1 MTDNEELENRK
12 DALIE
17 EYLLFL
23 RGRGPEPGLS
33 DLPPSRRE
41 EIREQFKIVKALTD
55 RGPELPPLEQD
66 PVARRLGLVGADASS
81 SAPILPGVGHRGAWA
96 GDLLEA
102 SLEDVAF
109 RFQGRI
115 VIERAP
121 AWSPDAPQGLRAV
134 AQCAVLAEA
143 VAVFAG
149 DSDARAE
156 LPERLTQFF
165 RLRPEVSAAC
175 VSSSDADQAVIF
187 SPADVTR
194 SLNPALGW
202 LDPHRPNSPEPLV
215 LALGRFFEQRLPRW
229 DQVAAS
235 DVFTTTDALDAAA
248 VAEVIDAQIT
258 SALRAR
264 PRLEFRKD
272 GQRVLAEIDRP
283 RMVSLMVAVQ
293 TGDLAPDELVEELTG
308 MAGAEVP

>member
-1 MTDNEELENRK
+1 MTDNEELENLN

-23 RGRGPEPGLS
+23 RGRGPEPDLS

-41 EIREQFKIVKALTD
+41 EIREQFKIVKALAD
-55 RGPELPPLEQD
+55 REPELPPLEQD
-66 PVARRLGLVGADASS
+66 PVARRLGLVGPGASS
-81 SAPILPGVGHRGAWA
+81 SALIVPGVGHWDAGA

-102 SLEDVAF
+102 SLDEVAF

-121 AWSPDAPQGLRAV
+121 AWSTDAPQGLQAV
-134 AQCAVLAEA
+134 AQCVVLAEA
-143 VAVFAG
+143 VAVFVG
-149 DSDARAE
+149 DTDARAA
-156 LPERLTQFF
+156 LPERLTWFF

-175 VSSSDADQAVIF
+175 VSSPDAEQTVVF
-187 SPADVTR
+187 CPADVTR

-215 LALGRFFEQRLPRW
+215 LALSRFFEQRLPRW
-229 DQVAAS
+229 DRVAAA
-235 DVFTTTDALDAAA
+235 DMVATTDALDAEAPT
-248 VAEVIDAQIT
+248 VLDAQIA

-272 GQRVLAEIDRP
+272 GQRVLAEIDRT
-283 RMVSLMVAVQ
+283 RLVSLVAAVQ
-293 TGDLAPDELVEELTG
+293 IGDLDPDEFVEKLTE
-308 MAGAEVP
+308 MAGAGTP